1 MTSSLRTLVAAAGL
15 VCLCHGVAAAGTVT
29 LTIRDGRVTLVAR
42 DATIRQVLTE
52 WAKVGQTRIVNL
64 EKVPGGPV
72 SIDLADV
79 PESQALRIVLRS
91 IGGFMAAPRAVP
103 DATLSRFDRIVIM
116 PVLATAAV
124 PTSSV
129 TLPQRPGS
137 QLPSGMRPGIQGP
150 GETFM
155 GRPRR
160 TDPGG
165 EPDEEQL
172 DDLDQ
177 EMANEQ
183 RRLINM
189 NRPPLG
195 MRPTG
200 GQTGPPVQGV
210 VQGDEEGA
218 DQTAP
223 RQMPMV
229 PGVLTPGGTTGR
241 PGQVVPPPKAPPKPP
256 GEIR

>member
-42 DATIRQVLTE
+42 DATVRQVLTE

-72 SIDLADV
+72 SIDLTDV
-79 PESQALRIVLRS
+79 PESQALRVVLRS

-116 PVLATAAV
+116 PVMATAAAT
-124 PTSSV
+124 TSSV
-129 TLPQRPGS
+129 TTPQRPGS
-137 QLPSGMRPGIQGP
+137 QFPPGMRPGIQGP
-150 GETFM
+150 GETYT

-200 GQTGPPVQGV
+200 GQTGLPAQA
-210 VQGDEEGA
+210 DEQEP
-218 DQTAP
+218 DQATP

>member
-42 DATIRQVLTE
+42 DATVRQVLTE

-72 SIDLADV
+72 SIDLTDV
-79 PESQALRIVLRS
+79 PESQALRVVLRS

-103 DATLSRFDRIVIM
+103 NATLSRFDRIVIM
-116 PVLATAAV
+116 PVIATAAA

-129 TLPQRPGS
+129 TTPQRPGS
-137 QLPSGMRPGIQGP
+137 QFPQGMRPGIQGP
-150 GETFM
+150 GETYM

-165 EPDEEQL
+165 EPDEDPP
-172 DDLDQ
+172 DDPDQ
-177 EMANEQ
+177 ELINEQ
-183 RRLINM
+183 RMLL

-200 GQTGPPVQGV
+200 GQVPPPVQG
-210 VQGDEEGA
+210 DEQGA
-218 DQTAP
+218 DPATP

-241 PGQVVPPPKAPPKPP
+241 PGQVVPPPKAPTKPP